1 MTITE
6 STNIKVSISPYAH
19 SYAAQFAAEQTTPRK
34 GKHVYLNTL
43 AVYAVNNYLKWLKI
57 PSNLAQ
63 SDCWNPGLRALFDV
77 ADLVLPN
84 IGKLECRPV
93 LPGQSALNVPLE
105 VTEDRIGYVAVQ
117 FSEQL
122 DQVEL
127 LGFAPYHA
135 IAKSLDPL
143 PLEHLQSLDT
153 LINKID
159 WIKKSVRVTQWFEE
173 IFQADW
179 QPPPSL
185 LPEYR
190 YRSSFKTVT
199 SFRGSELGI
208 KRRSKQE
215 PRIEAL
221 RGNDR
226 STMRAKLMDLDGQ
239 GVVLLLQV
247 NFQPP
252 DTEDIDIFMRLY
264 PAGDA
269 MYLPPDLQVNLLD
282 ESGKSCM
289 KAQAGKT
296 NDKIQ
301 IDFSCQPEERFSV
314 RLKLG
319 DISIT
324 EKFII

>member
-6 STNIKVSISPYAH
+6 STNIKVSLSPYAH
-19 SYAAQFAAEQTTPRK
+19 SYAAQFAAEQTTPPK
-34 GKHVYLNTL
+34 GKQVYLNTL
-43 AVYAVNNYLKWLKI
+43 AVYAVNNYLKWLNI

-93 LPGQSALNVPLE
+93 LPGQSTLNVPLE

-117 FSEQL
+117 FSEEL

-135 IAKSLDPL
+135 IAKSLEPL
-143 PLEHLQSLDT
+143 PLEQLESLDT
-153 LINKID
+153 LIDKID
-159 WIKKSVRVTQWFEE
+159 WIKKSVRISQWFEE
-173 IFQADW
+173 IFQPDW
-179 QPPPSL
+179 QLPASL
-185 LPEYR
+185 LPPYR
-190 YRSSFKTVT
+190 YSPR
-199 SFRGSELGI
+199 FRG
-208 KRRSKQE
+208 
-215 PRIEAL
+215 P
-221 RGNDR
+221 NDR
-226 STMRAKLMDLDGQ
+226 TMRAKLMDLAGQ

-247 NFQPP
+247 NLQPP
-252 DTEDIDIFMRLY
+252 DTEDIDILMRLY

-269 MYLPPDLQVNLLD
+269 SYLPPDLQVNLLD
-282 ESGKSCM
+282 ESGNSCM
-289 KAQAGKT
+289 KTQAGKT

-301 IDFSCQPEERFSV
+301 IDFSCQPEEPFSL
-314 RLKLG
+314 RLNLG

>member
-1 MTITE
+1 MTIIE
-6 STNIKVSISPYAH
+6 STNIKVSLSSDAH
-19 SYAAQFAAEQTTPRK
+19 GYAAQFAAEQTTPRK
-34 GKHVYLNTL
+34 GKQVYLNTL
-43 AVYAVNNYLKWLKI
+43 AVYAVNNYLKWLNI

-93 LPGQSALNVPLE
+93 LPGQSTLNVPLE

-135 IAKSLDPL
+135 IAKSVDPL
-143 PLEHLQSLDT
+143 PLEQLESLDT
-153 LINKID
+153 LIDKID
-159 WIKKSVRVTQWFEE
+159 WIKKSVRISQWFEE

-179 QPPPSL
+179 QPPASL
-185 LPEYR
+185 LPQYR
-190 YRSSFKTVT
+190 YRP
-199 SFRGSELGI
+199 SFRGYDVDI
-208 KRRSKQE
+208 KGPSKQE
-215 PRIEAL
+215 GRIEAL

-226 STMRAKLMDLDGQ
+226 STMRAKLMNLAGQ

-252 DTEDIDIFMRLY
+252 DTEDINIFMRLY

-269 MYLPPDLQVNLLD
+269 SYLPANLQVNLLD
-282 ESGKSCM
+282 ESGNSCM
-289 KAQAGKT
+289 KAQGGKT

-301 IDFSCQPEERFSV
+301 IDFSCQPEERFSL

>member
-6 STNIKVSISPYAH
+6 STNIKVSLSPYAH

-43 AVYAVNNYLKWLKI
+43 AVYAINNYLKWLNI

-93 LPGQSALNVPLE
+93 LPGQSTLNVPLE

-143 PLEHLQSLDT
+143 PLEQLESLDT
-153 LINKID
+153 LIDKID
-159 WIKKSVRVTQWFEE
+159 WIKKSVRIRQWFEE

-179 QPPPSL
+179 QPPASL
-185 LPEYR
+185 LPQYR
-190 YRSSFKTVT
+190 YRSSVEKP
-199 SFRGSELGI
+199 SFRGPKLEDI
-208 KRRSKQE
+208 KGPSNQDA
-215 PRIEAL
+215 RIEAL
-221 RGNDR
+221 RGHDR
-226 STMRAKLMDLDGQ
+226 STMRAKLMDLAGQ

-247 NFQPP
+247 HFQPP

-264 PAGDA
+264 PAGDS

-282 ESGKSCM
+282 ESGNSCM
-289 KAQAGKT
+289 KTQAG
-296 NDKIQ
+296 
-301 IDFSCQPEERFSV
+301 R
-314 RLKLG
+314 
-319 DISIT
+319 
-324 EKFII
+324 